1 MPIEIRELKI
11 KVTVEENTKRKNVP
25 DIKDID
31 ALKNKI
37 VKECVDKVMIKLNS
51 LTER

>member
-11 KVTVEENTKRKNVP
+11 RVTVDENSKKNSTTE
-25 DIKDID
+25 IKDID
-31 ALKNKI
+31 ALKNRI
-37 VKECVDKVMIKLNS
+37 VKECYDKVINKLNN

>member
-11 KVTVEENTKRKNVP
+11 KVTVDENSQKRNVTE
-25 DIKDID
+25 IKDID

-37 VKECVDKVMIKLNS
+37 VKECVDKVMAKLNN

>member
-11 KVTVEENTKRKNVP
+11 KVTVDENAQKRNVTE
-25 DIKDID
+25 IKDLD

-37 VKECVDKVMIKLNS
+37 VKECVDKVMMNN